1 MQYKIT
7 RWLERLP
14 EDTHQI
20 VFRAGDTRQ
29 TESIIERWS
38 IPLDDMDDVIDI
50 VTETMESELVGR
62 VIAYNNKSKQ
72 LRSMTVRPTTPP
84 QTQSTE
90 IGMLVEGILR
100 MSEEQRRFVA
110 TITDSFQTMHETI
123 QDTLLAERDHHEET
137 AELQLALAIE
147 QMNNEQ
153 NKESATDK
161 ALGMFAQVLQQK
173 ASPSN
178 LKQMILDNP
187 SLIDQFLNDD
197 DIISIVTEKLSG
209 QE

>member
-14 EDTHQI
+14 EDTNQI

-38 IPLDDMDDVIDI
+38 IPLDDMDDIIDI
-50 VTETMESELVGR
+50 VTETMETEIVGR
-62 VIAYNNKSKQ
+62 LIAYNNKSKQ
-72 LRSMTVRPTTPP
+72 LRSMTVRATTPP

>member
-14 EDTHQI
+14 GDTHQI

-50 VTETMESELVGR
+50 VTETMESEIVGR
-62 VIAYNNKSKQ
+62 LIAYNNKSKQ
-72 LRSMTVRPTTPP
+72 LRSMTVRATTPP

-173 ASPSN
+173 ANPSN

-187 SLIDQFLNDD
+187 SLIDQFLNDE